1 MSQSKT
7 FESQLQELNQIIE
20 QMEQDDVGLEQSLKL
35 YEKGV
40 KLTRSCQKIIES
52 AEQKIQQLMD
62 QNSESE

>member
-7 FESQLQELNQIIE
+7 FETQLQELNQIIE

-35 YEKGV
+35 YEQGV
-40 KLTRSCQKIIES
+40 KLTRSCQKVIED
-52 AEQKIQQLMD
+52 AENKIQQLMD

>member
-20 QMEQDDVGLEQSLKL
+20 QMEQDDIGLEQSLKL
-35 YEKGV
+35 YEQGV
-40 KLTRSCQKIIES
+40 KLTRSCQKIIEG